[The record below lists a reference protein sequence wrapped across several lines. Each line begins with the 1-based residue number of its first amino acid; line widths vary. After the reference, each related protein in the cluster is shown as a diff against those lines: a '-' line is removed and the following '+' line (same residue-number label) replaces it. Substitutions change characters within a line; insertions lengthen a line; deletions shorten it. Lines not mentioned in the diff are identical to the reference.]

1 MEHFRD
7 YRAPDAND
15 YKNVLALNVAFLEAT
30 STLKGPQR
38 GRLAM
43 APFLLFSLRENELNW
58 WERALA
64 DQVQEDF
71 LSPTP
76 NPTPR
81 QNHDL
86 RQIQN
91 SAVSFL
97 SGVARRRPY
106 VARIV
111 SGATM
116 AWCEKVRDVPLLT
129 LLDRVAT
136 RDDLLVSRIDPS
148 TASGSRLLTNGTS
161 SNRELRRYSHLCV
174 LQSLLTSSHSFE
186 RLPLAA
192 AARDLTGPVRSSAKK
207 V

>member
-1 MEHFRD
+1 MQHFRD

-15 YKNVLALNVAFLEAT
+15 YKNVLALNAAFLEAS

-38 GRLAM
+38 GRLAR
-43 APFLLFSLRENELNW
+43 APFLLFSLRESEVMW

-71 LSPTP
+71 LSATQ
-76 NPTPR
+76 T
-81 QNHDL
+81 QNLEL

-97 SGVARRRPY
+97 SGVARRSPY
-106 VARIV
+106 VARVV
-111 SGATM
+111 SGATIE
-116 AWCEKVRDVPLLT
+116 WCEKIRDIPLLT
-129 LLDRVAT
+129 LMDRVAT
-136 RDDLLVSRIDPS
+136 RDDLFVTRIDPS
-148 TASGSRLLTNGTS
+148 TASGLRLLTNGTS
-161 SNRELRRYSHLCV
+161 SNRALRRYSHLCV

-186 RLPLAA
+186 CLPLAA
-192 AARDLTGPVRSSAKK
+192 AARDLSGPIRSRAKK